1 MVDHVEAFLVD
12 VTDLHLFCPVEL
24 FNLIDWHI
32 VSWVR
37 SWVIAQTSLQF
48 FDLELGCVKEFA
60 EIVAKLP
67 DVEDALELVSF
78 HVDFHRLG
86 LVTHHT
92 SVQLGHLCDQ
102 SIRNGILDGVTLNVL
117 GVDD

>member
-1 MVDHVEAFLVD
+1 MVYHVEAFLVD

-32 VSWVR
+32 VSRVR
-37 SWVIAQTSLQF
+37 SRVIAQTSLQF

-67 DVEDALELVSF
+67 DVEDTLELVSF
-78 HVDFHRLG
+78 HVDLHRLR
-86 LVTHHT
+86 LVTHHAT
-92 SVQLGHLCDQ
+92 MQLRHFCDQ
-102 SIRNGILDGVTLNVL
+102 GIRNGILDRITLNVL